1 MTEPRAAS
9 RRNLILGAGQAL
21 TGVTAAALLGGCVH
35 GAMAQGSTA
44 AADPAVSRAAADKA
58 TGSTRPLS
66 AGGGSNGSDSWH
78 LTASAT
84 ERRAAKAKAT
94 GGGDPWPEL
103 GLPLSS
109 RPAPVAGLAELARLP
124 LPDAAVHSAAPRHHF
139 DGRAPPQ
146 GVL

>member
-1 MTEPRAAS
+1 MTVGQLSGGKDRQ
-9 RRNLILGAGQAL
+9 RGFLGAFLLMLALVVGQF
-21 TGVTAAALLGGCVH
+21 VTLERKI
-35 GAMAQGSTA
+35 SFRA

-109 RPAPVAGLAELARLP
+109 RPAPLVGLVELARLA

-146 GVL
+146 AVL